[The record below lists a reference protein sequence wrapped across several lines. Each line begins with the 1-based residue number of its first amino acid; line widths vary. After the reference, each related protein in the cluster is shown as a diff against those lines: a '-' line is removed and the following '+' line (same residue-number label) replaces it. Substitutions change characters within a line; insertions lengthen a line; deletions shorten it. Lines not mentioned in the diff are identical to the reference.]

1 MILEKYSFGIGDRF
15 CRQGKAQLAAL
26 MKAKQQGLNIT
37 PVWNKSHREHTI
49 IGTTPQDTRR
59 EADEAVRACGWRDP
73 YFVDADHIGLGNV
86 DDFIESS
93 DFFTLDVAD
102 FIGKPADKS
111 DVDSFVQ
118 KHKKFIGSLAI
129 DGVDETFDITEK
141 RLRTIAGKFLL
152 AVKEAG
158 KIYRYIEATRGADNF
173 ITEVSMDETLLPQTP
188 VEMFFILAAIAA
200 EGIPAQTIAPKFTGR
215 FNKGVDYVGDVT
227 LFAKEFE
234 GDLAVVAFAVKE
246 FGLPENLKL
255 SIHSGS
261 DKFSIYAPVAEALKK
276 FDAGPVGNKSPGRT
290 GAASVRTSNGAG
302 LHLKTAGTTWLEELI
317 GLAMAGGDGLAIAK
331 EVYAKAVSRIDE
343 LCAPYATV
351 VDINR
356 EKLPAPKIVDR
367 WDEGAFALA
376 LRHNRSCEEYDSNF
390 RQLLH
395 LAYKIAAEMG
405 EHYLNAL
412 AKYEDIIAR
421 NVTENIYDRHIK
433 PLFMGTQ

>member
-86 DDFIESS
+86 DEFIESS

-111 DVDSFVQ
+111 DVDSFVR

-141 RLRTIAGKFLL
+141 RLRTMAGKFLL
-152 AVKEAG
+152 AVKQAG

-173 ITEVSMDETLLPQTP
+173 VTEVSMDETLLPQMP

-276 FDAGPVGNKSPGRT
+276 FDAG
-290 GAASVRTSNGAG
+290 

-317 GLAMAGGDGLAIAK
+317 GLAMAGGDGLAIAR

-351 VDINR
+351 VDIDK
-356 EKLPAPKIVDR
+356 EKLPAPRIVER
-367 WDEGAFALA
+367 WDEEAFASA

-405 EHYLNAL
+405 ERYLNVL
-412 AKYEDIIAR
+412 AKYEDIIAE